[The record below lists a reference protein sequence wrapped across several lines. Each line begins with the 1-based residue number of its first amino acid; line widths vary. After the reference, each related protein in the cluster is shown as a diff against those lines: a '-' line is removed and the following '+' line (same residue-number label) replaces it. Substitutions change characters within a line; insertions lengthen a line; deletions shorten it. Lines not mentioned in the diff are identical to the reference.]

1 MNWKTKTPL
10 IAILRG
16 IKPHEVNEHI
26 SVLINSGF
34 DSIEIPLNSPDW
46 EKSITLAVEQFGDKV
61 LIGAG
66 TVVNSVQ
73 VDKLASIG
81 CQLIVTPNINLQVI
95 KQAIKHKM
103 TLCAGCATATEAYNA
118 IDLGAS
124 NLKIFPSV
132 IFGPN
137 YIKALKSVLPKDIAI
152 FAVGGIT
159 PNNLNEYLKA
169 GCVGAG
175 LGSDLY
181 KQGQTKEETQRK
193 AEAFIDVY
201 KNYNLER

>member
-1 MNWKTKTPL
+1 MNWKTKIPL

-16 IKPHEVNEHI
+16 INPHEIDEHI

-66 TVVNSVQ
+66 TVINSAQ
-73 VDKLASIG
+73 VDRLASIG
-81 CQLIVTPNINLQVI
+81 CQLIVTPNINPQVI
-95 KQAIKHKM
+95 IQALKYEM
-103 TLCAGCATATEAYNA
+103 TICAGCATATEAFKA
-118 IDLGAS
+118 IELGAR
-124 NLKIFPSV
+124 NLKIFPSA

-137 YIKALKSVLPKDIAI
+137 YIKALKSVLPKDVSI

-159 PNNLNEYLKA
+159 PNNLNEYIKA
-169 GCVGAG
+169 GCIGAG

-181 KQGQTKEETQRK
+181 KSGQTKEETQRK

-201 KNYNLER
+201 KNYNLGR